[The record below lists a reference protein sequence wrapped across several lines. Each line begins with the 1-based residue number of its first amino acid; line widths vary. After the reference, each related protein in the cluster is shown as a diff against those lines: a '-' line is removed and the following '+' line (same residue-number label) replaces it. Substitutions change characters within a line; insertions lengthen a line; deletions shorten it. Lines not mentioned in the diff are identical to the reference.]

1 MYAAWRVLLQKIN
14 LTNYSFQ
21 SYFEIHP
28 CRAHVYAR
36 NPASVER
43 PSRSISL
50 RLRVSSLS
58 RGAGAFYTGFKL
70 KPVEEATGASWISS
84 TPVKTVQTSA
94 THQQNN
100 GRLPCGIRVLRW
112 LRSPGRGS
120 LSFLPFS
127 PPSAFTH
134 RASSGGSRRAQQT
147 LLPVWCQ
154 GSPGT
159 TVRAEGSQKSLRSPP
174 GCRKTPQRPDSLLS
188 IRVGAFA

>member
-1 MYAAWRVLLQKIN
+1 MSSPHVCTESRFRGETISVNLCPSPRVLSLPWCQ
-14 LTNYSFQ
+14 SFLYQAQ
-21 SYFEIHP
+21 S
-28 CRAHVYAR
+28 R
-36 NPASVER
+36 
-43 PSRSISL
+43 
-50 RLRVSSLS
+50 
-58 RGAGAFYTGFKL
+58 
-70 KPVEEATGASWISS
+70 PVEEATGASWISS

-100 GRLPCGIRVLRW
+100 GCLPCGIRVLRW

-134 RASSGGSRRAQQT
+134 RASSGGCRRAQQT

-159 TVRAEGSQKSLRSPP
+159 TVRAEGSQKSPRSPP